1 MTSEKKIRT
10 FHLKKREALYALG
23 THFLSGRRLYPQPNE
38 EEEEVKE
45 WNRKVGGTEEKY
57 KNPFKTDCK
66 YDITLQEVPQIH
78 LRKRK
83 SVSSEIECSKLTIM
97 VWPGHCVPIFEN
109 FS

>member
-1 MTSEKKIRT
+1 MEQK
-10 FHLKKREALYALG
+10 
-23 THFLSGRRLYPQPNE
+23 SGRDGGKIQKPFQDRLQI
-38 EEEEVKE
+38 
-45 WNRKVGGTEEKY
+45 RH
-57 KNPFKTDCK
+57 NPT
-66 YDITLQEVPQIH
+66 QEVPQIH